1 MINFLILY
9 KIWGWYN
16 EHRNAALINEVYCIL
31 EHMFPFR
38 KWFSLNFIN
47 QITRNFIGSENV
59 DKRNYA
65 ELKNKRIKN
74 KVILIWF
81 RNYNK
86 SE

>member
-1 MINFLILY
+1 MRIGF
-9 KIWGWYN
+9 N

-31 EHMFPFR
+31 GHMFLFR

-59 DKRNYA
+59 DKRNYV
-65 ELKNKRIKN
+65 ELENKRIKN

-86 SE
+86 PE